1 MNRREFL
8 RGLMASAAVL
18 PSLPAASLAAQV
30 EVGVWEGPMFFPAE
44 RPQSWGHLMEG
55 ASYMFSDELSS
66 HLKAML
72 DD

>member
-18 PSLPAASLAAQV
+18 PSIGAASLAA
-30 EVGVWEGPMFFPAE
+30 EVWEGPMFFPAE